1 MASTEGEK
9 SRLDDAARAGWLYFI
24 AGHTQ
29 DEIAKMLQVS
39 RASAQRLVSLCL
51 AERLITFRLE
61 HPIAACMEL
70 ASRLKERF
78 HLSHCEVVPTDP
90 AAPFSTAGIAERCAN
105 ILETTLRSETPVI
118 VALGTGRAVRAAVE
132 RVSPI
137 DRPNHQIVSLVG
149 NISADGS
156 ASFFD
161 TVGRLADR
169 TGARHYPMPLPFLM
183 SSEDER
189 NRMVRIDP
197 IAKVKAVAV
206 KADLRLIGIGQMDQR
221 AQVHVD
227 GFVTREEL
235 FEMMRLG
242 AVGEITGWA
251 YDAKGR
257 LIKGGTNRR
266 LTSIP
271 PQVPAETATIAAA
284 VGQAKVPAIKAAL
297 AGRLINGL
305 ITDEATARAILG

>member
-1 MASTEGEK
+1 MAASDNEK
-9 SRLDDAARAGWLYFI
+9 SRLDEAARAGWLYFI

-51 AERLITFRLE
+51 AERLSPFRLK

-70 ASRLKERF
+70 AARLKDLF
-78 HLSHCEVVPTDP
+78 HLVYCEVVPTDP
-90 AAPFSTAGIAERCAN
+90 AAPLAAAGIAERAAN
-105 ILETTLRSETPVI
+105 ILESTLRTDQPTI

-137 DRPNHQIVSLVG
+137 DCPNHQIVSLVG

-161 TVGRLADR
+161 TGGRVAGR
-169 TGARHYPMPLPFLM
+169 HHGRHHRSAGAA
-183 SSEDER
+183 E
-189 NRMVRIDP
+189 
-197 IAKVKAVAV
+197 
-206 KADLRLIGIGQMDQR
+206 ADLRLVDIGQMDQS

-227 GFVTREEL
+227 GFVSREEL

-242 AVGEITGWA
+242 AAGELTGWA
-251 YDAKGR
+251 FDAQGR
-257 LIKGGTNRR
+257 IIEGGTNQR

-271 PQVPAETATIAAA
+271 PQVPAEAMTIGAAVGPAQVSAIAAA
-284 VGQAKVPAIKAAL
+284 LKGCLLKGVGC
-297 AGRLINGL
+297 R
-305 ITDEATARAILG
+305 EATGM